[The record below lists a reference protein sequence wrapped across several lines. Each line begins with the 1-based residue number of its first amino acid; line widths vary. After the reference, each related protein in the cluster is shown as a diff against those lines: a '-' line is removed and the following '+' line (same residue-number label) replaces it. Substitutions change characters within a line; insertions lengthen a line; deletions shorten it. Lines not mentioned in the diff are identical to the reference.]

1 MSTMSTCGI
10 PPPKIY
16 IDNMNSEFKFGDYKL
31 RLNTDIN
38 LFIQVD
44 NSNNSIVISDKEFNQ
59 HKNTDFINWL
69 KNDSI
74 QWFLTGNEKYHENK
88 GKKRRSLKEPKKMN
102 YFSTINKS
110 ILIIQRNFRKY
121 LEKKNILDKT
131 NSDEQIRDINQE
143 SLVNEQESLL
153 DNNEYS
159 NSISESE
166 LVENIEDLSIY
177 IDASIDEHNT
187 EMEQEVHSVRLNSL
201 SESLLTDN
209 SSVISMS
216 DSILDSLRDSIT
228 SNNDY
233 HIPIGNISNTK
244 LSDNVDMK
252 NYQFRVS
259 VLFSNKE
266 EDTFSIKFFN
276 KKQKKTKSDFLETY
290 ISLEEETNHQNIIET
305 IHVSDTRYIS
315 KNNSHTQYKIV
326 IQCTNGRVIEKW
338 LRYSELY
345 QFKKNFISQNNSFLI
360 DLFPKKK
367 WFNKNSTK
375 VVEERMNSFQQFFNS
390 LNSYNMDLNTFNSY
404 FN

>member
-1 MSTMSTCGI
+1 MSTCGI

-31 RLNTDIN
+31 KLNTVIN
-38 LFIQVD
+38 LFIQID
-44 NSNNSIVISDKEFNQ
+44 NSNNSIVISDKEFIKD
-59 HKNTDFINWL
+59 KNTDFINWL

-74 QWFLTGNEKYHENK
+74 QWLLTGNENYDENK
-88 GKKRRSLKEPKKMN
+88 SKKRRSLKEPKKLT

-110 ILIIQRNFRKY
+110 IIIIQKNYRKY

-131 NSDEQIRDINQE
+131 NSDEQIRVINQE
-143 SLVNEQESLL
+143 TLV
-153 DNNEYS
+153 DNNEFS

-187 EMEQEVHSVRLNSL
+187 EMEQGVHSVRLNSI

-233 HIPIGNISNTK
+233 HSPIGNISNTK
-244 LSDNVDMK
+244 LSDSVDMK

-276 KKQKKTKSDFLETY
+276 KKQKTTKSDFLETY

-305 IHVSDTRYIS
+305 IHVGDTRYIS
-315 KNNSHTQYKIV
+315 KNKSHTQYKIV